1 MQGGRPAPGLGGLF
15 ATREGCLQAYA
26 CRGAFGAC
34 SSSVRESAH
43 LVALSLTE
51 LRFVPAR
58 VTEAPEMTEMT
69 EMTEAPEAAWASEMT
84 RMAQDSGP

>member
-1 MQGGRPAPGLGGLF
+1 MQGGRPAAGLGGLF

-34 SSSVRESAH
+34 SSSVRETAH

-58 VTEAPEMTEMT
+58 VTEA
-69 EMTEAPEAAWASEMT
+69 TEAAWASEATEAAWASEMT
-84 RMAQDSGP
+84 RMAQGSVP